1 MTLVRLHEV
10 SKEWNGIGLFTGL
23 NLEINEGERLAILGR
38 NGCGKT
44 TLLRII
50 LGEEHGGGRIERHI
64 PSRNGGSCASARRLR
79 PG

>member
-1 MTLVRLHEV
+1 MMTLVRLHEV
-10 SKEWNGIGLFTGL
+10 SKEWNGMELFAGL

-50 LGEEHGGGRIERHI
+50 LGKKREEDILSAT
-64 PSRNGGSCASARRLR
+64 SRRMSGDSCVNAL
-79 PG
+79 